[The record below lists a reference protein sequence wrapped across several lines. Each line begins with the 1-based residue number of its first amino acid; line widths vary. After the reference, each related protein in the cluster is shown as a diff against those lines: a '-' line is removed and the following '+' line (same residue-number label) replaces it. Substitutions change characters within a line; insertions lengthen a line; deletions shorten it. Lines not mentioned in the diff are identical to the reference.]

1 MDRKLLDY
9 LPPVLREVLEFQA
22 INAANEPEISIAWDA
37 LALVLANQFLDT
49 ATASGVAVWE
59 RELNIRPKDTD
70 TLEVRKARIK
80 ALWNLELPY
89 TLPWLKNWLTG
100 LCGEP
105 VLLGSLNFLQDMGV
119 VIPEGTMVNQ
129 AVYAAIDGQLCAV
142 FAISYAKMRS
152 AAAGLVTLCGHRS
165 VTPVVLCGDFML
177 TESFLQSKFGVKTRR
192 IVFPTREVRND
203 LLNRHPDPDAPT
215 LAITTRDELVS
226 AAYAVT
232 GARSLRSAAT
242 LGTVI
247 HLIGGILGMLTML
260 ALGYLGSTELLTP
273 TNVLLYQLI
282 WMIPGFLV
290 TEWTRA
296 V

>member
-100 LCGEP
+100 LCGELGHEESIVDYTINIQLDYT
-105 VLLGSLNFLQDMGV
+105 VLPDADALAAEILDMLL
-119 VIPEGTMVNQ
+119 MVRPAN
-129 AVYAAIDGQLCAV
+129 
-142 FAISYAKMRS
+142 MR
-152 AAAGLVTLCGHRS
+152 
-165 VTPVVLCGDFML
+165 VLM
-177 TESFLQSKFGVKTRR
+177 TSFLQSYQGIDENFGRAQSSVDVSHPGAGLCWRLRNRPEFRQHCGHVPVR
-192 IVFPTREVRND
+192 IR
-203 LLNRHPDPDAPT
+203 L
-215 LAITTRDELVS
+215 
-226 AAYAVT
+226 
-232 GARSLRSAAT
+232 
-242 LGTVI
+242 
-247 HLIGGILGMLTML
+247 
-260 ALGYLGSTELLTP
+260 
-273 TNVLLYQLI
+273 LLYAAL
-282 WMIPGFLV
+282 WLSLYAPDSRRGAGRYDGIPAARCFEPDQWQSFNLYRTAPVPGLSGNRPCNSSF
-290 TEWTRA
+290 A
-296 V
+296 SD

>member
-100 LCGEP
+100 LCGELGHEESIVDYTINIQLDYT
-105 VLLGSLNFLQDMGV
+105 VLPDADALAAEILDMLLTV
-119 VIPEGTMVNQ
+119 RPENIHILMT
-129 AVYAAIDGQLCAV
+129 AL
-142 FAISYAKMRS
+142 
-152 AAAGLVTLCGHRS
+152 
-165 VTPVVLCGDFML
+165 
-177 TESFLQSKFGVKTRR
+177 LQSTGGVR
-192 IVFPTREVRND
+192 
-203 LLNRHPDPDAPT
+203 LG
-215 LAITTRDELVS
+215 
-226 AAYAVT
+226 AYT
-232 GARSLRSAAT
+232 ERSLHMDLWPLLTNELESTGGVIGAGPLEYLAT
-242 LGTVI
+242 LEIYPYEQEESGN
-247 HLIGGILGMLTML
+247 
-260 ALGYLGSTELLTP
+260 A
-273 TNVLLYQLI
+273 
-282 WMIPGFLV
+282 
-290 TEWTRA
+290 
-296 V
+296 

>member
-100 LCGEP
+100 LCWKWIRWSTP
-105 VLLGSLNFLQDMGV
+105 
-119 VIPEGTMVNQ
+119 
-129 AVYAAIDGQLCAV
+129 
-142 FAISYAKMRS
+142 
-152 AAAGLVTLCGHRS
+152 AAA
-165 VTPVVLCGDFML
+165 
-177 TESFLQSKFGVKTRR
+177 
-192 IVFPTREVRND
+192 
-203 LLNRHPDPDAPT
+203 A
-215 LAITTRDELVS
+215 
-226 AAYAVT
+226 
-232 GARSLRSAAT
+232 
-242 LGTVI
+242 
-247 HLIGGILGMLTML
+247 L
-260 ALGYLGSTELLTP
+260 ALAARTISP
-273 TNVLLYQLI
+273 S
-282 WMIPGFLV
+282 MS
-290 TEWTRA
+290 
-296 V
+296 